1 MQYKYGKYM
10 LKHLFSSQVRVDL
23 LSALLMHPDEE
34 FYLREL
40 AVKLNSSPRSIN
52 VELRNLEKIS
62 LLLKRIS
69 GKQHYY
75 RINTQHLLYDDLRN
89 LFLKTVGLRDLVA
102 EQFRNHAGDIDFVF
116 IYGSMASGSLNAD
129 SDIDLLI
136 IGKVSPR
143 QMSPL
148 FAALRKKAGR
158 EINTVIFPMAEFAE
172 RVQRQ
177 DHFISKLINESML
190 FVIGEEHEFRRL
202 VQKWLAEKT
211 SNQP

>member
-1 MQYKYGKYM
+1 M
-10 LKHLFSSQVRVDL
+10 LKNIFTSQARIDL
-23 LSALLMHPDEE
+23 LATLLMHPDEE

-40 AVKLNSSPRSIN
+40 ATKLKSSPRSISL
-52 VELRNLEKIS
+52 ELQNLERIS
-62 LLLKRIS
+62 LLRKRIS

-75 RINTQHLLYDDLRN
+75 RINTQHILYGDLRN
-89 LFLKTVGLRDLVA
+89 LFLKTVGLLDQVMAHLKPHAA
-102 EQFRNHAGDIDFVF
+102 EIDYAF
-116 IYGSMASGSLNAD
+116 IYGSMANGRFNAD

-136 IGKVSPR
+136 IGKVRPR

-148 FAALRKKAGR
+148 FTALREQLGR
-158 EINTVIFPMAEFAE
+158 EINAAIFPMAEFADKV
-172 RVQRQ
+172 RMR
-177 DHFISKLINESML
+177 DHFISKLIDDSLL